1 MAETIYYL
9 GVRNGNGTAGTLVF
23 PNQSKS
29 FYAASGTQSLHT
41 APEGKYGVSDRRDAS
56 AEEDVRLGDAT
67 YKYRMI
73 GTTKD
78 GKKDE
83 WKHWDPVRK
92 VWRKGLLIHP
102 DGGVGA
108 GSQGCIVVR
117 GTHVS
122 SGLASSTPGSADMLA
137 AHDVDKTLQGMSA
150 DRNVEVKYFDSVEEM
165 EAYHKKIA
173 PGVDIPKTPEAY
185 KKSLEEKR
193 KAAEEA
199 KKKAEAEKAKKSKG
213 KGNPSKTTRGA
224 TLIKGERTVVAG
236 VDQLQVAHVTTPHD
250 QGGSVAKGS
259 RTVLVG
265 PQMQQLARLY
275 DPTTDGHL
283 VRTGEQS
290 VVAA

>member
-9 GVRNGNGTAGTLVF
+9 GVRDGNGSAGSLVF

-41 APEGKYGVSDRRDAS
+41 APEGTYGVSDRKDAS
-56 AEEDVRLGDAT
+56 AEEDIVLGDAK

-102 DGGVGA
+102 DGGLGA
-108 GSQGCIVVR
+108 GSAGCVVVR
-117 GTHVS
+117 GSHVS

-137 AHDVDKTLQGMSA
+137 AHDVDKTLGGMSA
-150 DRNVEVKYFDSVEEM
+150 DRNVVVKYFDSVEEM
-165 EAYHKKIA
+165 EAYHKQVA

-185 KKSLEEKR
+185 KKSLEAKK

-199 KKKAEAEKAKKSKG
+199 KKKAEAEKAKKGKG
-213 KGNPSKTTRGA
+213 KGKPSKTTRNA
-224 TLIKGERTVVAG
+224 TLMKGERTVVAG

-250 QGGSVAKGS
+250 QGGSVAKGNTS
-259 RTVLVG
+259 IRVG
-265 PQMQQLARLY
+265 PQMMELARLH

-283 VRTGEQS
+283 VRTGEPS
-290 VVAA
+290 VMSA